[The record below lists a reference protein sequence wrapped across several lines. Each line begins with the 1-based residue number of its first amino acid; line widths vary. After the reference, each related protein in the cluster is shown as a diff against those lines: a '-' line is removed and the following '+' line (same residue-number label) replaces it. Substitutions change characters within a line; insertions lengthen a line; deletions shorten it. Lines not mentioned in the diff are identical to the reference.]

1 MKRRREDKW
10 CGETRSAE
18 SIYIDRSV
26 PLNKDPTR
34 RTAAEDRKRRRGAT
48 KGGEPRSNRRRAEKG
63 TNQSQLDLSVTMQM
77 REREREREPRV
88 IYVHI
93 LQVVSPTSNAEAMLL
108 IQVEHRSFECYRYP
122 SGQDNDTNVVL
133 WMIVQIN

>member
-1 MKRRREDKW
+1 MSVDEDSREVVVTGQEVKVKRRKDKW

-48 KGGEPRSNRRRAEKG
+48 KGGESRSSRRRAKKG
-63 TNQSQLDLSVTMQM
+63 TNQSQLDLSVTMQK
-77 REREREREPRV
+77 RERTKGYIRTHTTSGISNFQRGGNVAYSGGAPK
-88 IYVHI
+88 
-93 LQVVSPTSNAEAMLL
+93 LQVL
-108 IQVEHRSFECYRYP
+108 
-122 SGQDNDTNVVL
+122 
-133 WMIVQIN
+133 QIPF

>member
-77 REREREREPRV
+77 RERERKRTKGYIRTHTTSGISNFQRGGNVAYSGGAPKLRV
-88 IYVHI
+88 
-93 LQVVSPTSNAEAMLL
+93 LQVP
-108 IQVEHRSFECYRYP
+108 FW
-122 SGQDNDTNVVL
+122 SGQ
-133 WMIVQIN
+133 